1 MKTIFTKST
10 LKERRQDLRKN
21 MTMAESLLWDELRN
35 KKIGFKFRRQH
46 SIGIYIIDFY
56 CVEKK
61 LIIEIDGKI
70 HLKNYFY
77 DKERDNY
84 LISLGASIIRIKNE
98 EIECDISDVVNK
110 IKMKLES
117 LPGHGEG

>member
-10 LKERRQDLRKN
+10 LKERRKDLRKN

-61 LIIEIDGKI
+61 LIIEIAGKI

-98 EIECDISDVVNK
+98 EI
-110 IKMKLES
+110 
-117 LPGHGEG
+117 